1 MDLGLKGR
9 VALVA
14 ASSSGLGLAVA
25 KSLAKE
31 GADVSICGRDPDR
44 LAGAHVEV
52 NTMGPGAV
60 LSTPLDLRSERRA
73 SEWVQKTADELGG
86 LDVVV
91 TNCGGV
97 PVRPRRQLRALR
109 STARRSRTN
118 MLTHVKVALEALPL
132 LKESGWG
139 RILMIASEA
148 VRQPDP
154 ESGLSSVARLGLL
167 GFMKGLV
174 DSLGPSGV
182 TVNVLAPGFH
192 RTPILDKQFGENVDE
207 ELAKVA
213 EKIPLGRLGDLEE
226 FGALASFAA
235 SQQAAYVTGTVLVAD
250 GGNSHGIG

>member
-73 SEWVQKTADELGG
+73 SEWVQQTADELGG

-97 PVRPRRQLRALR
+97 PFGPVDSFDISEYREAIEDNL
-109 STARRSRTN
+109 
-118 MLTHVKVALEALPL
+118 LTHVKVTLEALPL
-132 LKESGWG
+132 LRESGWG
-139 RILMIASEA
+139 RVLMIASEA
-148 VRQPDP
+148 VRQPNPD
-154 ESGLSSVARLGLL
+154 SGLSSVARLGLL